1 MNIALLLSGG
11 TGSRMG
17 GSVPKQYRKV
27 SGRPVF
33 SYCMERLF
41 VHEKIDGVQIVA
53 SLEWQPEICRWA
65 ELTMGRTLWEG
76 KFRGFSLPGE
86 NRQMSIYHGL
96 EGIQRYGHKEDYVL
110 VHDAAR
116 PLLSTEQISACLD
129 KAMGHD
135 GAMPVL
141 PMKDTV
147 YCSHDGRKVEK
158 LLDRKT
164 IYAGQAPEV
173 FLLGKYYE
181 ANRRLL
187 PDRIREINGS
197 TEPAIMAGMDIA
209 MIFGDEKNFKIT
221 TMADLERFQGLIQGD
236 LAEKQAKE

>member
-1 MNIALLLSGG
+1 MNIALFLSGG
-11 TGSRMG
+11 TGSRVG
-17 GSVPKQYRKV
+17 GDIPKQYREV

-41 VHEKIDGVQIVA
+41 MHEKIDGVQIVI
-53 SLEWQPEICRWA
+53 SSMWQEEMCQETRQVIGN
-65 ELTMGRTLWEG
+65 ELWDN

-86 NRQMSIYHGL
+86 NRQLSIWNGL
-96 EGIQRYGHKEDYVL
+96 ESIRAYGKDEDYVFI
-110 VHDAAR
+110 HDAAR
-116 PLLSTEQISACLD
+116 PLLSAKQIEDCLEG
-129 KAMGHD
+129 AAGHD

-147 YCSHDGRKVEK
+147 YYSEDGCRVGK

-187 PDRIREINGS
+187 PDRILKINGS
-197 TEPAIMAGMDIA
+197 TEPAVIAGMDIA
-209 MIFGDEKNFKIT
+209 MIPGDENNFKIT
-221 TMADLERFQGLIQGD
+221 TKADLERFQKIVEEMERSAG
-236 LAEKQAKE
+236 